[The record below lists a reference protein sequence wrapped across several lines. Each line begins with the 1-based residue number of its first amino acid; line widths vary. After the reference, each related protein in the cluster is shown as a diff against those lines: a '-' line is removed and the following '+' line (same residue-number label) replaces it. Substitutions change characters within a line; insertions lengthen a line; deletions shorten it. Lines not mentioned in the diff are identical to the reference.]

1 MPTTNKKRVHS
12 TTSRPTSTTNGF
24 NRITGTV
31 RGASSGRRFG
41 PNLGE
46 AIILALALGAAVRTI
61 GRGTP

>member
-1 MPTTNKKRVHS
+1 MRHEKETAQRRNAGGKVNHRRSEDNTAE
-12 TTSRPTSTTNGF
+12 
-24 NRITGTV
+24 V
-31 RGASSGRRFG
+31 RGASGTRRFG